1 MSLILLFFFK
11 TSMVQRI
18 LKIIWEEMMIVNTLA
33 VFVLNTLILQKI
45 MLYSTSNQSIFQTLL
60 PTSVL
65 NVKRYVIQG
74 RHFKFIKVE
83 ITNIISLSLNNE
95 NKHLQNLFYFKVLL
109 KDKKT
114 LRSIFW
120 GMTRKGAHST
130 SVLYAQR

>member
-1 MSLILLFFFK
+1 
-11 TSMVQRI
+11 
-18 LKIIWEEMMIVNTLA
+18 MMIVNTLA

-114 LRSIFW
+114 LRSIF
-120 GMTRKGAHST
+120 
-130 SVLYAQR
+130 